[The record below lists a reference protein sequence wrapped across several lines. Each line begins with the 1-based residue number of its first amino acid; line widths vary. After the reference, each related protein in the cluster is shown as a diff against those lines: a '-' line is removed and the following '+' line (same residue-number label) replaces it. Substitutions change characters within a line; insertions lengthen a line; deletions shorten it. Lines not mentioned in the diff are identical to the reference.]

1 MKFRCIIALAIAF
14 GLPLANAQ
22 DFRKSYAIGPK
33 GNIRIVN
40 PQGNIK
46 VYGYTGKEIEV
57 LAFKK
62 GPDRDFLEIQDN
74 SFGNQISLFPRYLQ
88 FGRAIPRMNA
98 SVDFEIRV
106 PKSIEY
112 NFSPIK
118 SLSGNVEVT
127 NVIGSVW
134 AESVGG
140 NVEIRDVQGLINAS
154 SISGSVHGD
163 FKQTPRLNKM
173 WFRTISGS
181 ILVKAPFNLNAMV
194 KMQSD
199 AGLLKT
205 DFPIE
210 IQEMRYGLGK
220 FVDGKLGAGTQTVD
234 IRSVYGNIS
243 LIQKN

>member
-1 MKFRCIIALAIAF
+1 MKLQCIIALAITYSF
-14 GLPLANAQ
+14 PLIQAQ
-22 DFRKSYAIGPK
+22 DFHKNYAIPPK
-33 GNIRIVN
+33 GNIHIVN

-46 VYGYTGKEIEV
+46 VYGYAGKDIEI

-62 GPDRDFLEIQDN
+62 GPDRDFVEIQDN

-88 FGRAIPRMNA
+88 FGQMNARLNA

-106 PKSIEY
+106 PKSVEY
-112 NFSPIK
+112 NFSPLK
-118 SLSGNVEVT
+118 SLSGNIEVFD
-127 NVIGSVW
+127 VVGRVW

-140 NVEIRDVQGLINAS
+140 SVEIRDVQGLISAS
-154 SISGSVHGD
+154 SNTGSVHGD
-163 FKQTPRLNKM
+163 FKQAPLYSKM

-181 ILVKAPFNLNAMV
+181 ILVKAPFNINAMV
-194 KMQSD
+194 KMQSG

-210 IQEMRYGLGK
+210 IQEMRYGPGK
-220 FVDGKLGAGTQTVD
+220 FVDGKLGTGNQMVD

-243 LIQKN
+243 LIKKN

>member
-1 MKFRCIIALAIAF
+1 MKHKCVLALVIAF
-14 GLPLANAQ
+14 SIPIHAQ
-22 DFRKSYAIGPK
+22 DFRKSYSIAPK
-33 GNIRIVN
+33 GSIRIVN

-46 VYGYTGKEIEV
+46 VYGYEGKDIAI
-57 LAFKK
+57 LAYKK

-88 FGRAIPRMNA
+88 FGLVNARLNA
-98 SVDFEIRV
+98 SVDLEIRV

-112 NFSPIK
+112 NFSPLK
-118 SLSGNVEVT
+118 SLSGNVEVF
-127 NVIGSVW
+127 NVTGSVW

-140 NVEIRDVQGLINAS
+140 NVAIHDVQGLIRVS
-154 SISGSVHGD
+154 SISGNVQAD
-163 FKQTPRLNKM
+163 IKQTPLVSKM

-181 ILVKAPFNLNAMV
+181 ILIKAPIKLNAMV

-210 IQEMRYGLGK
+210 IQDRRYGPGK
-220 FVDGKLGAGTQTVD
+220 FADAKLGSGIQTVD

-243 LIQKN
+243 LVQNN

>member
-1 MKFRCIIALAIAF
+1 MKFKCIIAFAIAF
-14 GLPLANAQ
+14 SVSAHAQ
-22 DFRKSYAIGPK
+22 DFRKIYTIAPK
-33 GNIRIVN
+33 GTIRIVN

-46 VYGYTGKEIEV
+46 VIGHAGKDIEV

-88 FGRAIPRMNA
+88 FGRVNA
-98 SVDFEIRV
+98 RLNARADFEIRV

-112 NFSPIK
+112 NFSPLK
-118 SLSGNVEVT
+118 SLSGNVEVID
-127 NVIGSVW
+127 VIGTVW

-140 NVEIRDVQGLINAS
+140 SVEIHDVQGLISAS
-154 SISGSVHGD
+154 SNAGNVFGD
-163 FKQTPRLNKM
+163 FKQTPFLSKM

-181 ILVKAPFNLNAMV
+181 ILIKAPLNLNAMV
-194 KMQSD
+194 KMHSD

-205 DFPIE
+205 NFPIE
-210 IQEMRYGLGK
+210 IQEMRYGPGK
-220 FVDGKLGAGTQTVD
+220 FADARLGMGNHTVD

-243 LIQKN
+243 LVQKN